1 MKGISLSGMLRHTGR
16 PCWRKL
22 TLALLMLSSVGCSSK
37 RIVCQPPEIPA
48 WMLEEVPLEL
58 NLKDP
63 LFEALSQ

>member
-1 MKGISLSGMLRHTGR
+1 MKGMFLSARLRHTGR
-16 PCWRKL
+16 PYWWKL
-22 TLALLMLSSVGCSSK
+22 TLALLMLLSVGCSSK